1 MKRKLVY
8 LFLILTAILAGHY
21 IGKACL
27 NGDPVWAWLGKQLEF
42 GFDPHAIN
50 LQVLVLNLGMH
61 FTINALQA
69 ILIFI
74 AILIAPKVSDSIN

>member
-8 LFLILTAILAGHY
+8 LFLIITAIISGHY

-42 GFDPHAIN
+42 GFDTTTIN
-50 LQVLVLNLGMH
+50 LHVLVLNLGLH
-61 FTINALQA
+61 FTINFLQI
-69 ILIFI
+69 ILIFLAI
-74 AILIAPKVSDSIN
+74 ALSPKVSDAIK